1 VQAKP
6 GWGIIPK
13 PSPRVIASKFAY
25 RDSVENKVG
34 SACGEDGARSP
45 ILIAKPIGGK

>member
-13 PSPRVIASKFAY
+13 PSPRVTASKFAY
-25 RDSVENKVG
+25 RDSVESKVG
-34 SACGEDGARSP
+34 SDFGEDDVRSP